1 MPRITK
7 KTVARVERVADTF
20 NLTSEDAWALR
31 RAALTLHRWH
41 EQECGDSNAHCS
53 WCITR
58 DDKGKPFR
66 EICSHTGGKNRLMPI
81 RDMEKGALR
90 RIREIC
96 HWNNLHFYVQTD
108 PRGGTLY
115 LSREE
120 MTDSNYSSR
129 GTLLA

>member
-7 KTVARVERVADTF
+7 KTISHVEGVANAF

-31 RAALTLHRWH
+31 RAAITLHRWH
-41 EQECGDSNAHCS
+41 EQECGDSNEYMS

-66 EICSHTGGKNRLMPI
+66 EICSHAGGKNRMVPI
-81 RDMEKGALR
+81 RDMEAGSLR
-90 RIREIC
+90 RIKAIC
-96 HWNNLHFYVQTD
+96 DRNKLHHYIQTD

-115 LSREE
+115 ISREPL
-120 MTDSNYSSR
+120 TDSNYSSQ
-129 GTLLA
+129 GTFLA